1 MSASTARRGA
11 AGALGTRAARWALAC
26 VATSAVFGAGAWL
39 GDDAAARPARPGAG
53 DRRPLAGAAGSYGRE
68 IPVGDALWVNG
79 QPMEL
84 SLLSTS
90 DGPEQVIRWY
100 SEALGRK
107 GLRPYAR
114 ADARVGHVS
123 VFDPDDGLQHF
134 VTALPQPDG
143 RTLVLLGATDP
154 RRPPRL
160 GDASALAFPVPP
172 EQRGLLW
179 YASEDAGSRAQN
191 AQFVCA
197 LEASAVLAFYR
208 RELVARGY
216 VEQAG
221 GAGAALAVFRKPG
234 AAVSVAVQSL
244 GRPTAAV
251 SRAPAEGGM
260 TVDPRKGTAVFVSR
274 VEGVRR

>member
-1 MSASTARRGA
+1 MTAPSAARTG
-11 AGALGTRAARWALAC
+11 AGAMRRRAARWALAC

-39 GDDAAARPARPGAG
+39 GDGAAARPPRPGAG
-53 DRRPLAGAAGSYGRE
+53 GRGPLAGADRSGRRE
-68 IPVGDALWVNG
+68 IPIGDALWVNG

-84 SLLSTS
+84 SVLSTS

-143 RTLVLLGATDP
+143 QTLVLLGATDP

-160 GDASALAFPVPP
+160 GDASALSFPVPP

-191 AQFVCA
+191 AQFVCP
-197 LEASAVLAFYR
+197 LEAFAVLAFYR
-208 RELVARGY
+208 RELAARGY
-216 VEQAG
+216 VEQAS

-244 GRPTAAV
+244 GRAASAG
-251 SRAPAEGGM
+251 SRPSTEGGM
-260 TVDPRKGTAVFVSR
+260 AGDPRTGTAVFVSR
-274 VEGVRR
+274 VEGGLR